1 VREERLKGH
10 DAQGNTRTSVDTRH
24 MLPTIS
30 NLQIRRSMVLYAI

>member
-24 MLPTIS
+24 TLPTIS